1 MDNMVNAK
9 DDVDEQNH
17 LLREEL
23 NRIKETNSQLEKNLK
38 NEEIDTAHT
47 GDKILNTNA
56 DRKNLEFQHDNL
68 DRDLNDKESM
78 LNQIS

>member
-1 MDNMVNAK
+1 M
-9 DDVDEQNH
+9 
-17 LLREEL
+17 
-23 NRIKETNSQLEKNLK
+23 K

>member
-23 NRIKETNSQLEKNLK
+23 NRIKETNS
-38 NEEIDTAHT
+38 
-47 GDKILNTNA
+47 
-56 DRKNLEFQHDNL
+56 
-68 DRDLNDKESM
+68 
-78 LNQIS
+78 